1 MIFMLLGS
9 LLYTPG
15 VMIHLPNLGN
25 WPGTDNPTVVVA
37 MDANGQC
44 FFENRAVQET
54 ELLAALAGRVRAR
67 GGQPQKLTM
76 ILAADK
82 AATLE
87 KITRVYSV
95 ARLAGISDV
104 LQAGEPT
111 VFGRRP

>member
-1 MIFMLLGS
+1 MRFVRQARIFCGPLDAAPVASVLLLLMIFMLLGS

-37 MDANGQC
+37 MDA
-44 FFENRAVQET
+44 
-54 ELLAALAGRVRAR
+54 
-67 GGQPQKLTM
+67 
-76 ILAADK
+76 ADK